1 MKFLVGQ
8 IPGGTAVFL
17 VSGDRAI
24 NLTEQD
30 SSLGPDLLGVMTSGK
45 TLDELQDIST
55 RCRSVPVASLKPA
68 LPIASPGMTIC
79 LGLNYV
85 DHVKEGGYEI
95 PKYPVF
101 FMRTQRSLMPAG
113 ARSSSQGKRYVAAQH

>member
-30 SSLGPDLLGVMTSGK
+30 SSLGPDLLV
-45 TLDELQDIST
+45 L
-55 RCRSVPVASLKPA
+55 
-68 LPIASPGMTIC
+68 
-79 LGLNYV
+79 
-85 DHVKEGGYEI
+85 
-95 PKYPVF
+95 
-101 FMRTQRSLMPAG
+101 
-113 ARSSSQGKRYVAAQH
+113 

>member
-8 IPGGTAVFL
+8 IPGGTAVFF
-17 VSGDRAI
+17 VSGDSAI

-55 RCRSVPVASLKPA
+55 RGRSVPVASLKPA

-113 ARSSSQGKRYVAAQH
+113 APMMRPSC

>member
-17 VSGDRAI
+17 VSGDSAI

-55 RCRSVPVASLKPA
+55 EADRCR
-68 LPIASPGMTIC
+68 LP
-79 LGLNYV
+79 
-85 DHVKEGGYEI
+85 
-95 PKYPVF
+95 
-101 FMRTQRSLMPAG
+101 RSNRLCRLHHRA
-113 ARSSSQGKRYVAAQH
+113 